1 MPEISAVTPPSKEKQ
16 MTVDTQTQY
25 AGDGDFAAAEAAA
38 VDWHVRMVSGEMSRA
53 DMAAF
58 EDWLRASS
66 LNAEAYAHL
75 ADIWDGMAPL
85 ADAAVVREGLR
96 PQGETPPA
104 RQGGLVAVLWGA
116 LGAAPTAAG
125 MACALVVGVAA
136 TQYSA
141 VDESLYRT
149 AVGEREVIEL
159 ADGSTVTLN
168 TASAVD
174 IDYLPNERRITLKA
188 GQANFKVATDARR
201 PFIVHAGEG
210 SVRALGTEFDVYKSS
225 DSVRVT
231 LIEGRVRVASLASA
245 EDAPAA
251 PTREH
256 EQVPFTVDLDAGEQA
271 EIAAVGG
278 VVAAAEPVDIERVT
292 AWREGKVSFRNTPLA
307 EAVAEMNRYSAAQI
321 TLADGALDD
330 LRVSGVFRVSNSDHF
345 VNALESL
352 FDVEARRSVDGGVV
366 LDNPSM

>member
-16 MTVDTQTQY
+16 MTVDTETQY
-25 AGDGDFAAAEAAA
+25 AEDSDDAAAKSAA
-38 VDWHVRMVSGEMSRA
+38 VDWHVKLVSGDMSRA

-58 EDWLRASS
+58 EDWLRASP

-75 ADIWDGMAPL
+75 AELWDGMEPL

-96 PQGETPPA
+96 PQVEAQAT
-104 RQGGLVAVLWGA
+104 RQGGLVAVLRGA
-116 LGAAPTAAG
+116 LGAVPTAAG
-125 MACALVVGVAA
+125 ITCALVVGVAA

-174 IDYLPNERRITLKA
+174 INYLPNERRITLTA

-225 DSVRVT
+225 QGVRVT
-231 LIEGRVRVASLASA
+231 LIEGRVRVAALAGL

-251 PTREH
+251 APREH
-256 EQVPFTVDLDAGEQA
+256 AQARSTVDLTAGEQA
-271 EIAAVGG
+271 EIGAVGG
-278 VVAAAEPVDIERVT
+278 VVAAEPVDIERVT

-321 TLADGALDD
+321 TLADKALDD

-345 VNALESL
+345 VNALESV
-352 FDVEARRSVDGGVV
+352 FGVEARRSADGGVV
-366 LDNPSM
+366 LDKS

>member
-16 MTVDTQTQY
+16 MTVDTETQY
-25 AGDGDFAAAEAAA
+25 AEDSDDAAAKSAAI
-38 VDWHVRMVSGEMSRA
+38 DWHVKLMSGDMSRA

-58 EDWLRASS
+58 EDWLRESP
-66 LNAEAYAHL
+66 LNAEAYANL
-75 ADIWDGMAPL
+75 ADLWDGMEPL

-96 PQGETPPA
+96 PQEGACAA
-104 RQGGLVAVLWGA
+104 RQGGLVAILRGA

-125 MACALVVGVAA
+125 MTCALVVGVAA

-159 ADGSTVTLN
+159 ADGSTITLN
-168 TASAVD
+168 TASTVD
-174 IDYLPNERRITLKA
+174 IDYLPDERRITLTS
-188 GQANFKVATDARR
+188 GQANFKVATDVRR

-225 DSVRVT
+225 GGVRVT
-231 LIEGRVRVASLASA
+231 LIEGRVRVASLASP
-245 EDAPAA
+245 EDAPAIA
-251 PTREH
+251 PRERA
-256 EQVPFTVDLDAGEQA
+256 PSTVDLAAGEQV
-271 EIAAVGG
+271 EIAALGG
-278 VVAAAEPVDIERVT
+278 GVAAAEPVDVERVT

-307 EAVAEMNRYSAAQI
+307 DAVAEMNRYSAAQI
-321 TLADGALDD
+321 TLADRALDD

-345 VNALESL
+345 VNALESV
-352 FDVEARRSVDGGVV
+352 FGVEARRSADGGVV
-366 LDNPSM
+366 LDKS